1 MQTPLQLWHAI
12 ECPYSMRVRLV
23 LHEKGLGYRS
33 HVVTLDEVGDEVR
46 SRNPMGEVP
55 VLEHGDCAIYQTGII
70 AEYLEDRFPQPALFP
85 KSAAPRA
92 RARLLVNWADNRL
105 VTPVHNLE
113 EAHFK
118 RGLEGEPTGARL
130 QDDLERVQACMR
142 TIAEVL
148 GDGEWL
154 MGEFGIVDLFLA
166 PFVVELDTIGV
177 RRDEIPA
184 RTAEWIDRLRDRPCV
199 AEATRH
205 RATSLHQQAANQ

>member
-33 HVVTLDEVGDEVR
+33 HVVTLDDVGDEVR

-70 AEYLEDRFPQPALFP
+70 AEYLEERFPQPALFP